1 MEIDFDVSP
10 DNLLE
15 SPVKNIDMH
24 KRPNV
29 VTNSIAPNAH

>member
-15 SPVKNIDMH
+15 SPVKNIDMQE
-24 KRPNV
+24 RPNV
-29 VTNSIAPNAH
+29 VTNSIAHNAH